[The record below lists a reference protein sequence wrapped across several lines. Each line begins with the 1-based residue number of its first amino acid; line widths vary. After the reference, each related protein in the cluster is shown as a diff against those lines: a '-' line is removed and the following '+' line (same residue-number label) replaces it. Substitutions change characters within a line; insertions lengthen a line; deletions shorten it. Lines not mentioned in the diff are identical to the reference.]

1 MRFLGIVLIV
11 MIVGGC
17 AKKTETQQKKEMS
30 KEPVVLRA
38 QQEAAEPAAALEGP
52 YLAVVSFDFG
62 KSRAELSAVDDE
74 IRKASPADYPQ
85 IEAKLIAV
93 ASARGMSD
101 TPTMTVALASRGR
114 SARPACSQ
122 GRSQRSSVGQPRGD
136 VIVRITG
143 RAKA

>member
-1 MRFLGIVLIV
+1 MRFLGIVLV
-11 MIVGGC
+11 LAVVGGC

-30 KEPVVLRA
+30 KEPVAVRA
-38 QQEAAEPAAALEGP
+38 QQEAAEPVVPLEGP

-93 ASARGMSD
+93 LRNQQA
-101 TPTMTVALASRGR
+101 TVAGKQFACRMLERVGSKRSVPVLAGMLVVTIVNRVRG
-114 SARPACSQ
+114 
-122 GRSQRSSVGQPRGD
+122 GLKEGNLHE
-136 VIVRITG
+136 
-143 RAKA
+143 